1 MLQIL
6 HKILALILALAVLFS
21 TLSFT
26 VEKHVCMGEVTSVS
40 YFEQVESCGMEEM
53 ACDDGDRHTDQIDRS
68 RCCDNISEL
77 IPGDTLEQQAIEGL
91 EIEQYQFLASYITSY
106 LLGLEKADLTDQIDL
121 GPDPPTLERDIQVL
135 YQTFL
140 I

>member
-21 TLSFT
+21 TMSFT
-26 VEKHVCMGEVTSVS
+26 VEKHVCMGEVTDVS
-40 YFEQVESCGMEEM
+40 YFDQVDSCGMETVVCE
-53 ACDDGDRHTDQIDRS
+53 DGDIEIDKVDRS
-68 RCCDNISEL
+68 RCCDNIQEL
-77 IPGDTLEQQAIEGL
+77 IAGESLDQQAIETF
-91 EIEQYQFLASYITSY
+91 EIEQYNDLVSYISAY
-106 LLGLEKADLTDQIDL
+106 LSRLDQADRLDRIEY
-121 GPDPPTLERDIQVL
+121 GPDPPLIERDMQIL